1 MVGNLVSN
9 QKQFPNKITLNL
21 ENPLISSAGYKE
33 KDEKK
38 KEQSAEYKGAI
49 EEVKKVVYGAIAKK
63 IKNPGKVQYNNEA
76 EFNATVELLQLAL
89 NADKINIDIVR
100 EMTDKKKDPKKPELG
115 FLPKDNLTLKITY
128 N

>member
-1 MVGNLVSN
+1 MTGNLISN

-33 KDEKK
+33 KNEKA
-38 KEQSAEYKGAI
+38 KEQSAEYKSSI

-63 IKNPGKVQYNNEA
+63 IKEPNKIKYNNEA
-76 EFNATVELLQLAL
+76 EYNATVELLKLAL
-89 NADKINIDIVR
+89 DNEKINVEIVR

-115 FLPKDNLTLKITY
+115 NLPKDNLTLKINY